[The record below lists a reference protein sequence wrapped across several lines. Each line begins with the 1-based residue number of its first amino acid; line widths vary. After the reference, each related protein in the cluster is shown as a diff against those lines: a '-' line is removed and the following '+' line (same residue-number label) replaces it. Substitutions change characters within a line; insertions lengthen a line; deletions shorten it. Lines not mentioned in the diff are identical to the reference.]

1 MESVFEVWSSS
12 HFSHR
17 FGICGSS
24 PSATGQDVLTAR
36 DEKEWAAMAAS
47 KALTREGAVAS
58 AVAEAVAR
66 KKSLDLNEELKDVL
80 NKVNIDDFEYVRV
93 PKLKEVAE

>member
-1 MESVFEVWSSS
+1 MEP
-12 HFSHR
+12 R
-17 FGICGSS
+17 K
-24 PSATGQDVLTAR
+24 DVLTAR